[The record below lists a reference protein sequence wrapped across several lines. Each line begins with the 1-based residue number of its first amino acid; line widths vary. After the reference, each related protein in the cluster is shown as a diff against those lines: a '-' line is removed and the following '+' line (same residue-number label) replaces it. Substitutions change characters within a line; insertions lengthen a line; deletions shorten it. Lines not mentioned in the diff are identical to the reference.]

1 MTQKFV
7 ADIAVGVFL
16 LATGTLPAS
25 AQRSCGDLYNQTIS
39 VRQSYGPASP
49 QYAEIVNRYNARC
62 AASAAPARRGGG
74 GECEEL
80 RAACLRKD
88 QLGEQ
93 GEGNCRRYREICR
106 R

>member
-1 MTQKFV
+1 MTRKLV
-7 ADIAVGVFL
+7 TSLAAGIVL

-25 AQRSCGDLYNQTIS
+25 AQRSCGDLYNQTIT
-39 VRQSYGPASP
+39 VRQTYGPASP

-62 AASAAPARRGGG
+62 AASQAAPARRGG

-93 GEGNCRRYREICR
+93 GEGNCRRYREIC
-106 R
+106 

>member
-1 MTQKFV
+1 MQKLVLSF
-7 ADIAVGVFL
+7 AAGIFL

-39 VRQSYGPASP
+39 VRQSYGPYSP

-62 AASAAPARRGGG
+62 AASAAPARGGR